1 MGALAFGSWRRI
13 GIVLSTTHGCGPVRR
28 AQPLRAPR
36 AELSCSNVKP
46 QVYPSPDGTL
56 RAVVYPV
63 DISLNATPDME
74 SRVVIRTSKGDTL
87 TSKDYASPRGFNGYY
102 VVNAKWSPDSKFFVY
117 SMSSSGG
124 HSPWQ
129 FPTAVYGRATVLRA
143 IQRYDQRRADSVRGF
158 QVHRAAHARH
168 QHVEQS
174 GSLDDGSRHRGSGRC
189 VLQVAALFGL
199 GRGLMGRSAAG
210 RWSEI
215 CRRALAS

>member
-1 MGALAFGSWRRI
+1 MRRKPKWVRSTPVFGVALASLFSAD
-13 GIVLSTTHGCGPVRR
+13 VLAAGPC
-28 AQPLRAPR
+28 AGLASLRAPR
-36 AELSCSNVKP
+36 AELSCSTVKP

-129 FPTAVYGRATVLRA
+129 FAIAVYGHAQPLRA
-143 IQRYDQRRADSVRGF
+143 IQRYDQRRADTFRGF
-158 QVHRAAHARH
+158 QVHRTAHAR
-168 QHVEQS
+168 
-174 GSLDDGSRHRGSGRC
+174 RHHMEAIRIVR
-189 VLQVAALFGL
+189 
-199 GRGLMGRSAAG
+199 
-210 RWSEI
+210 
-215 CRRALAS
+215 

>member
-1 MGALAFGSWRRI
+1 MRRKPKWVPSLSVLGVALASL
-13 GIVLSTTHGCGPVRR
+13 LSPDAVAAGPCTGHKL
-28 AQPLRAPR
+28 LRAPR

-74 SRVVIRTSKGDTL
+74 NRVVIRTSKGDTL

-129 FPTAVYGRATVLRA
+129 FPIAVYGRAANRFAQFSDMIKGEPTLS
-143 IQRYDQRRADSVRGF
+143 ADFKFTGPHTLVASTWK
-158 QVHRAAHARH
+158 
-168 QHVEQS
+168 QS
-174 GSLDDGSRHRGSGRC
+174 GSLDDK
-189 VLQVAALFGL
+189 VPVTVDLEDAFGKL
-199 GRGLMGRSAAG
+199 PPS
-210 RWSEI
+210 SD
-215 CRRALAS
+215 